1 MKRGA
6 IGLAAALCALYFAI
20 PAWGKGTMD
29 LKLVDLSDR
38 DAVVVTVD
46 GEALV
51 SDLVVHKLRP
61 SRLEALYRYSGD
73 LPALGEMSGD
83 LIQGVAIIPR
93 QQGFMLTLTLSE
105 SLPVDGEQIYRES
118 VLGSGESVLE
128 VFAPGSARTP
138 FKPQWL
144 EGGGAV
150 PVGNEPTPS
159 QPPALVADASGAVP
173 VKSSG
178 GVSGVSFDPSTL
190 TLTVRGAG
198 ESKYE
203 VTKQQFPPRVDVLL
217 SSAPQDPSLLG
228 LVHKDLAASVTLV
241 EVVQAKGQPGVV
253 VRASLA
259 PQVGLIGQTVRG
271 DDLVL
276 SFGRPAA
283 ASIAPRATPPQP
295 ALSIPAQAVADP
307 PRATPVPSPASAYAP
322 PATPIAP
329 SAAPLSVSD
338 AMSSAVGGGDY
349 AQVAPPTGVGGQ
361 PQQVPSVEQILQMAR
376 SDAARYGENARD
388 KQDKYGSYQLPPF
401 AGAEGQLSDVR
412 VNLSGMNGYSLYQ
425 FLMFL
430 SAISGISIIID
441 PYWVTAPIGGWVRQP
456 LDPGVP
462 PGGQQG
468 GQGFRGAGIFDPQLG
483 MTGGTIMGNFDNM
496 PFDQALDMVL
506 DIHNLK
512 KVVYRN
518 PNDPYSKPV
527 ILVTSK
533 ERLEQEIAGQ
543 NEIDLYQLH
552 YADPTQ
558 IYQILYQLN
567 LLPSVTVGWYVYY
580 GNNGGGQGG
589 GNQGG
594 NQGGGNQGG
603 GQGGGQGGRGYSA
616 PAPADAAATGGAVR
630 SNYFDPL
637 QIQGPTPTQAPGG
650 GAGGGGGG
658 GGQGGGGQGG
668 GGQGGGQGG
677 QGGQGG
683 GGVPLPTAKSGLV
696 VMRGTRQ
703 TLDTV
708 QALIAKID
716 KPPKQVALKVKVFQ
730 VSDNPQDVWGL
741 LRATAQKDRINMA
754 YELGSLATNILPKG
768 GVMLDENY
776 TAAFEFLQQQR
787 KAQLVTETEVAVVDG
802 FNATI
807 TNTRTRGQLS
817 GTLVITPDGQVINQP
832 VWNAVTVGTTLNFT
846 PQIDDRGRV
855 TLSVT
860 ISLSNFDGPEQV
872 ASANGQQVTY
882 QPTVTTN
889 LTTVL
894 RNVDG
899 QTALIGGLTTSED
912 SVQFTGIPFIS
923 KLPIIGPFFGR
934 TQRSR
939 NESHIFVTIQVNII
953 DDK

>member
-1 MKRGA
+1 
-6 IGLAAALCALYFAI
+6 
-20 PAWGKGTMD
+20 
-29 LKLVDLSDR
+29 
-38 DAVVVTVD
+38 VV
-46 GEALV
+46 
-51 SDLVVHKLRP
+51 
-61 SRLEALYRYSGD
+61 
-73 LPALGEMSGD
+73 
-83 LIQGVAIIPR
+83 
-93 QQGFMLTLTLSE
+93 
-105 SLPVDGEQIYRES
+105 
-118 VLGSGESVLE
+118 
-128 VFAPGSARTP
+128 
-138 FKPQWL
+138 
-144 EGGGAV
+144 
-150 PVGNEPTPS
+150 
-159 QPPALVADASGAVP
+159 
-173 VKSSG
+173 
-178 GVSGVSFDPSTL
+178 
-190 TLTVRGAG
+190 
-198 ESKYE
+198 
-203 VTKQQFPPRVDVLL
+203 
-217 SSAPQDPSLLG
+217 
-228 LVHKDLAASVTLV
+228 
-241 EVVQAKGQPGVV
+241 
-253 VRASLA
+253 
-259 PQVGLIGQTVRG
+259 
-271 DDLVL
+271 
-276 SFGRPAA
+276 
-283 ASIAPRATPPQP
+283 
-295 ALSIPAQAVADP
+295 
-307 PRATPVPSPASAYAP
+307 
-322 PATPIAP
+322 
-329 SAAPLSVSD
+329 
-338 AMSSAVGGGDY
+338 
-349 AQVAPPTGVGGQ
+349 
-361 PQQVPSVEQILQMAR
+361 
-376 SDAARYGENARD
+376 
-388 KQDKYGSYQLPPF
+388 
-401 AGAEGQLSDVR
+401 
-412 VNLSGMNGYSLYQ
+412 
-425 FLMFL
+425 
-430 SAISGISIIID
+430 
-441 PYWVTAPIGGWVRQP
+441 
-456 LDPGVP
+456 
-462 PGGQQG
+462 
-468 GQGFRGAGIFDPQLG
+468 
-483 MTGGTIMGNFDNM
+483 
-496 PFDQALDMVL
+496 
-506 DIHNLK
+506 
-512 KVVYRN
+512 
-518 PNDPYSKPV
+518 
-527 ILVTSK
+527 
-533 ERLEQEIAGQ
+533 
-543 NEIDLYQLH
+543 
-552 YADPTQ
+552 
-558 IYQILYQLN
+558 
-567 LLPSVTVGWYVYY
+567 
-580 GNNGGGQGG
+580 
-589 GNQGG
+589 
-594 NQGGGNQGG
+594 
-603 GQGGGQGGRGYSA
+603 
-616 PAPADAAATGGAVR
+616 
-630 SNYFDPL
+630 
-637 QIQGPTPTQAPGG
+637 
-650 GAGGGGGG
+650 GGGGGKG
-658 GGQGGGGQGG
+658 GGVHGG